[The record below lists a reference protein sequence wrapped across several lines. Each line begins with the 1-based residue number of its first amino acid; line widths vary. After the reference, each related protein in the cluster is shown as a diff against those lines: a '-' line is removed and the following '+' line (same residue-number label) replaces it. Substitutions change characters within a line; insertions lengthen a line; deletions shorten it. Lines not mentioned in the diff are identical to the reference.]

1 MFSYFQMKK
10 TMDNMVEL
18 SDQQKLQKLMLVE
31 EKEEE
36 EEAMVGE
43 GEKREDQVNVG
54 ERRQE
59 RGEEEVLSQFQV
71 WPVWGQLVSV
81 T

>member
-1 MFSYFQMKK
+1 MKE

-18 SDQQKLQKLMLVE
+18 SDHQRHQKLMLVE
-31 EKEEE
+31 GEEVV
-36 EEAMVGE
+36 AMVGE
-43 GEKREDQVNVG
+43 GEEREDQVNVG

-59 RGEEEVLSQFQV
+59 RGEEVVGEVLSQFQV
-71 WPVWGQLVSV
+71 WPVLGQLVSV

>member
-1 MFSYFQMKK
+1 MKK

-18 SDQQKLQKLMLVE
+18 SDHQRHQKLMVVE
-31 EKEEE
+31 EEGV
-36 EEAMVGE
+36 EAMVGE
-43 GEKREDQVNVG
+43 GEEREDQVNVG

-59 RGEEEVLSQFQV
+59 RGEEVVGEVLSQFQV